1 MNLKE
6 NLLQLCDIR
15 KEIKELENKID
26 KLELKSHEIVSD
38 SVENTTKIFPIIQT
52 KLKIKGLDQET
63 RKKLEYYRTV
73 LENRY
78 DALLDVQIKTE
89 EFINNLPTS
98 RLRRIF
104 TYRYIDQLT
113 WIKIARLIGGN
124 ATEESIKKE
133 NTFGKISSQT
143 QKEDTASITSSLNF
157 QFYHYISYF
166 HCSSAKPQLSC
177 TSCTVRSSYL
187 YLFFLYPFFA
197 PTYFSMALR
206 ASGKPGRLSAW

>member
-26 KLELKSHEIVSD
+26 KLELKTQEIVSD
-38 SVENTTKIFPIIQT
+38 SVDNTTKIFPIIRT
-52 KLKIKGLDQET
+52 RLKIKGLDQESQ
-63 RKKLEYYRTV
+63 KKLEYYRTV

-113 WIKIARLIGGN
+113 WIKIAHLIGGN
-124 ATEESIKKE
+124 ATEESIRKE
-133 NTFGKISSQT
+133 H
-143 QKEDTASITSSLNF
+143 D
-157 QFYHYISYF
+157 
-166 HCSSAKPQLSC
+166 
-177 TSCTVRSSYL
+177 R
-187 YLFFLYPFFA
+187 FLEKNEVCPVC
-197 PTYFSMALR
+197 PEKS
-206 ASGKPGRLSAW
+206 

>member
-1 MNLKE
+1 MTLKE

-26 KLELKSHEIVSD
+26 KLELKSQEIVSD

-52 KLKIKGLDQET
+52 KLKIKGLDQES
-63 RKKLEYYRTV
+63 RKKLEYYKTV

-78 DALLDVQIKTE
+78 DTLLDVQIQTE

-113 WIKIARLIGGN
+113 WVKIAHLIGGN
-124 ATEESIKKE
+124 ATEDSVKQE
-133 NTFGKISSQT
+133 
-143 QKEDTASITSSLNF
+143 
-157 QFYHYISYF
+157 H
-166 HCSSAKPQLSC
+166 H
-177 TSCTVRSSYL
+177 R
-187 YLFFLYPFFA
+187 FLEKNDICHECHEK
-197 PTYFSMALR
+197 S
-206 ASGKPGRLSAW
+206 